1 MTAPASH
8 PRLRLQQLAYALALG
23 AAAASGG
30 RLFEGHAGLAAQSA
44 GFVLVSAAVLWR
56 IWTTLF
62 VAGRKD
68 VELVRHGPYAACR
81 HPLYLGS
88 IVAALGIGLT
98 TRSLTLAL
106 ALPLVILA
114 AAVAAARR
122 EDAALAAAHGDA
134 WPAYRAATPAF
145 WPAWRRMRLP
155 ERVSVPPV
163 IYRKAFLDAASF
175 LGLWL
180 LVLLAETLR
189 AGGAWQAAWA
199 LP

>member
-8 PRLRLQQLAYALALG
+8 QRLRLHQLAYALALG
-23 AAAASGG
+23 ATAASGG
-30 RLFEGHAGLAAQSA
+30 RLFEGYAGLAVQSA

-88 IVAALGIGLT
+88 VVAALGIGLT

-106 ALPLVILA
+106 ALPLVIGTA
-114 AAVAAARR
+114 AAVAARR
-122 EDAALAAAHGDA
+122 EDAALAAAHGHA
-134 WPAYRAATPAF
+134 WLDYRAATPAF
-145 WPAWRRMRLP
+145 WPARRRMRLP
-155 ERVSVPPV
+155 ESVSVPPAV
-163 IYRKAFLDAASF
+163 YRKAFLDAASF
-175 LGLWL
+175 LALWL
-180 LVLLAETLR
+180 LVLLIETMR
-189 AGGAWQAAWA
+189 AGGAWQAVIG

>member
-8 PRLRLQQLAYALALG
+8 PRLRLHQFAYALAL
-23 AAAASGG
+23 AATAASGG

-88 IVAALGIGLT
+88 LVAALGIGLT

-106 ALPLVILA
+106 ALPLVIGAA
-114 AAVAAARR
+114 AAVAARR
-122 EDAALAAAHGDA
+122 EDVALAAAHGDA
-134 WPAYRAATPAF
+134 WLDYRAVTPAF
-145 WPAWRRMRLP
+145 WPAWRLMRLP
-155 ERVSVPPV
+155 EIVSVPPA

-175 LGLWL
+175 LALWL
-180 LVLLAETLR
+180 LVLLVETTR
-189 AGGAWQAAWA
+189 AGGAWQATIV